1 MTSAFRLNLAYPFK
15 TRAQSSASRL
25 GANTQSATPT
35 SRQTRFVTSAL
46 ASSGTRARTWK
57 DAAGPPPLVG
67 PRSCCFR
74 SESDEEASPSSMT
87 RFASRSA
94 SKNHASFVERLFAVV
109 FFASAATAAKPAR
122 AAGSFPSASAAT
134 NVACSSSRNVRR
146 CALPRFSS
154 SSIRISAMRRPSAS
168 SADGAKWKP
177 RADGSARN
185 FQAALRSIA
194 AACGDAVGA
203 SLSVASAN
211 ARQPR
216 SSTDARASSPHN
228 VSACNATLRPWSPK
242 RGANDATRDVN
253 RRHPFSFVFFFF
265 SRSAS
270 SPSRSSSSRGASVSR
285 RSTASLAF
293 SSLAHAF
300 RTFARP
306 CSESFSTALASV
318 SSHCFAHAATEMS
331 ASNALC
337 DVADA
342 AVASLS
348 LANALS
354 ASTAASAA
362 KLDFSRFWFCI
373 ELCVTSA
380 SLKETHPVCETLD
393 ATNASSLEMPL
404 YAFASSCAFIADAVR
419 AALRATLFTASSKI
433 SAKFLETSSP
443 SRRTPFLCRLTFIHQ
458 SRASS
463 CPSACSTFAHTRAV
477 VFGASVFRRTRRSAT
492 TARAKAT
499 FSDSSSL
506 SYSRSEDSWSPPT
519 RSAAPRE
526 EQSLL
531 LLASTTNSAAT
542 LTSLTPFGND

>member
-1 MTSAFRLNLAYPFK
+1 
-15 TRAQSSASRL
+15 
-25 GANTQSATPT
+25 
-35 SRQTRFVTSAL
+35 
-46 ASSGTRARTWK
+46 
-57 DAAGPPPLVG
+57 
-67 PRSCCFR
+67 
-74 SESDEEASPSSMT
+74 
-87 RFASRSA
+87 
-94 SKNHASFVERLFAVV
+94 
-109 FFASAATAAKPAR
+109 
-122 AAGSFPSASAAT
+122 
-134 NVACSSSRNVRR
+134 
-146 CALPRFSS
+146 
-154 SSIRISAMRRPSAS
+154 MRRPSAS

-253 RRHPFSFVFFFF
+253 RRHPFSFVFVFLFTKRFVSFALVFVPRRERLEALDGESRLFELGARVQDVRQTLLGELLHRPRLGIVPLLRTRRDGDERVERALRRRRRGGREFVARQRVEREHGGERGEIGFF
-265 SRSAS
+265 
-270 SPSRSSSSRGASVSR
+270 
-285 RSTASLAF
+285 
-293 SSLAHAF
+293 
-300 RTFARP
+300 TF
-306 CSESFSTALASV
+306 L
-318 SSHCFAHAATEMS
+318 
-331 ASNALC
+331 
-337 DVADA
+337 
-342 AVASLS
+342 
-348 LANALS
+348 
-354 ASTAASAA
+354 
-362 KLDFSRFWFCI
+362 FCI

-419 AALRATLFTASSKI
+419 AALRATLFTASSKT